1 MPPDQY
7 KMLLN
12 NNITKTHRNANSNAK
27 RNIDK
32 EAKKLYKELNLKDEM
47 EVYAKSQHSL
57 P

>member
-1 MPPDQY
+1 MPPDKY

-12 NNITKTHRNANSNAK
+12 NNITKTYRKANSNAK

-32 EAKKLYKELNLKDEM
+32 EAKKLSKELNLNDKM
-47 EVYAKSQHSL
+47 EFYAKSQHSL

>member
-32 EAKKLYKELNLKDEM
+32 EAKKLSKELNLKDEM